1 MAYQQAVEERLAE
14 RRARHALAERAGE
27 PEESVLEFADV
38 EVGEPEVNVEDLQEQ
53 AAAWCVLR
61 LATAALIGLWIT
73 WADVLPALN
82 GLNEVVL
89 WTTLGE
95 RDGVDAKVAVTL
107 VDLAMSLL
115 MAALAWVG
123 AKNIPGAMELVV
135 LNRLELD
142 AGAKY
147 AFTTLVRYVFAGIG
161 ITSVFG
167 LLGMEWSRLQW
178 LVAAL
183 SVGLGFGLQEI
194 VANFVSGIILL
205 FERPIRI
212 GDVVTVNGST
222 GTVLRMQIRA
232 TTLLDFDN
240 KELIMPN
247 KVFIT
252 GEVLNWTL
260 SDHATRLMVN
270 VGIAY
275 GDDPKLAMDIM
286 LSVAQEHPDV
296 LSEPVPQATFDSF
309 GE

>member
-1 MAYQQAVEERLAE
+1 MRSAI
-14 RRARHALAERAGE
+14 G
-27 PEESVLEFADV
+27 
-38 EVGEPEVNVEDLQEQ
+38 
-53 AAAWCVLR
+53 
-61 LATAALIGLWIT
+61 TAALIGLWIT